1 MPMSNLS
8 KRSGANRVIW
18 WPHVTLQYSDNSQNS
33 LSSHGLDEEGSRS
46 VCLSDHILR
55 SEQSIYRLVWA
66 WKEAAFGW
74 SPSPID
80 TTLWSWEVGRLDNMR
95 TPLPNTAT
103 TQTQPQNMHPVLKGV
118 LWSVSVLPFG
128 RCNLYC
134 PLIISFSFFHRSLG
148 IWPCECMMRVEWRH
162 PHASGSSH

>member
-1 MPMSNLS
+1 MS
-8 KRSGANRVIW
+8 
-18 WPHVTLQYSDNSQNS
+18 TLQYSDNSQNS

-74 SPSPID
+74 SPSLID
-80 TTLWSWEVGRLDNMR
+80 TTLWSWEVGRLDNMS

-103 TQTQPQNMHPVLKGV
+103 TQTQPQNMHPVLKGAQAGAHSSASNFV
-118 LWSVSVLPFG
+118 KTICLQEKNEKYYICFG
-128 RCNLYC
+128 ITFYKTRQKK
-134 PLIISFSFFHRSLG
+134 ISFAPILHQFFN
-148 IWPCECMMRVEWRH
+148 VK
-162 PHASGSSH
+162 

>member
-1 MPMSNLS
+1 MRLS
-8 KRSGANRVIW
+8 LEAAPKGPLQQIFVFLPSEAWCRRTQGNTSRSRGPAPRSRNRTN
-18 WPHVTLQYSDNSQNS
+18 TLQYSDNSQNS

-74 SPSPID
+74 SPSLID
-80 TTLWSWEVGRLDNMR
+80 TTLWSWEVGRQDNMS

-103 TQTQPQNMHPVLKGV
+103 TQTQPQNTLPVLKGA
-118 LWSVSVLPFG
+118 
-128 RCNLYC
+128 
-134 PLIISFSFFHRSLG
+134 LIICIEFSILVLSATL
-148 IWPCECMMRVEWRH
+148 VLYL
-162 PHASGSSH
+162 